1 MNIIEALY
9 ISLGLDASEYDKK
22 RKDVEASLKKFGEAS
37 DKQTKLIAESGK
49 KAAGAFSLLKVEV
62 LGALAA
68 FGMGAGF
75 KAFIQDSMNAQAQT
89 GRMAETLGVSVR
101 SMRAY
106 QLMAQE
112 MGGSGEAAVATLKK
126 VASGLAA
133 ARSGDT
139 SFLTAG
145 SQYGVVLNVNDNA
158 QTTLEKLNA
167 RAYAIKQRYG
177 GAQASQFLSLY
188 GITDLSQQSELTES
202 PAKFAA
208 AYAHAMSLSG
218 GMTKQS
224 IAQAEQLQVQWAD
237 FMRQME
243 NLRNNIFAKLE
254 PVLIRLGTE
263 FQNWLNKV
271 DWNKVI
277 ADIGSFIDK
286 IQALIGALGGVKG
299 ILIEIAAIKVLGW
312 MGSIAGWV
320 LKLRALTVALSAA
333 RAAAAAGGAAGAA
346 GAAEGAAAGGAAAG
360 SSLLGGAAR
369 VATEWALPIWA
380 LFHSESTGGKQR
392 ADGTYEDEVDWNSPE
407 QQAGIARQKAEQ
419 ASAAATRGM
428 RNNNPG
434 NIKYGDFAKRMGAT
448 GADSGGFAIF
458 PSAQAGI
465 AAIVANLRSY
475 GRKGFDTPSEIAH
488 RWSTTD
494 QAAYTKRLAS
504 LFGGNQNQKLDM
516 TDPKV
521 LAALSSG
528 IIMQENGNSSAAFAA
543 LVQSGA
549 YVGAKP
555 TASTSGPHQS
565 TTNSDVHIGTL
576 NVNAPKATDANGV
589 AMGMR
594 KALRSHPLIQ
604 GSVTAAA

>member
-9 ISLGLDASEYDKK
+9 ISLGLDSSEYDKK

-49 KAAGAFSLLKVEV
+49 KAAGAFSALKIEI

-75 KAFIQDSMNAQAQT
+75 KSFIESSMNAQGAA
-89 GRMAETLGVSVR
+89 GRTAEALGVSVR
-101 SMRAY
+101 SFRAY
-106 QLMAQE
+106 KLMAEE
-112 MGGSGEAAVATLKK
+112 MGESGDAAVSTLQK

-133 ARSGDT
+133 AKSGDT

-145 SQYGVVLNVNDNA
+145 SQYGVVLHINDNVD
-158 QTTLEKLNA
+158 TTLRALNE
-167 RAYAIKQRYG
+167 RAYAIRKQYG
-177 GAQASQFLSLY
+177 GAQAANFLSKY
-188 GITDLSQQSELTES
+188 GITDVPQQTQLMEN

-208 AYAHAMSLSG
+208 DYAHAMSLSG
-218 GMTKQS
+218 GMTAQS
-224 IAQAEQLQVQWAD
+224 IAQAEELQRKWAD

-243 NLRNNIFAKLE
+243 NLRNRVFAKLE

-263 FQNWLNKV
+263 FSKWLDSV

-286 IQALIGALGGVKG
+286 VQALIGALGGVKG

-320 LKLRALTVALSAA
+320 LKLRALTVALGAA
-333 RAAAAAGGAAGAA
+333 RAAAAGGAAASAA
-346 GAAEGAAAGGAAAG
+346 GAAEGAEAVGGAGVMA
-360 SSLLGGAAR
+360 GAAR
-369 VATEWALPIWA
+369 FVSSWALPIWA
-380 LFHSESTGGKQR
+380 LFHSESTGGKRR

-407 QQAGIARQKAEQ
+407 LQAWIARQKAAQ
-419 ASAAATRGM
+419 ASMAATRGM

-434 NIKYGDFAKRMGAT
+434 NIKYGAFARSMGAT
-448 GADSGGFAIF
+448 GQDTGGFAIF

-494 QAAYTKRLAS
+494 QAAYTKTLAA
-504 LFGGNQNQKLDM
+504 LFGGNADKQLDM
-516 TDPKV
+516 TNNSV
-521 LAALSSG
+521 LSALANG
-528 IIMQENGNSSAAFAA
+528 IVSQENGKNPYASLIANSLNMAY
-543 LVQSGA
+543 SGA
-549 YVGAKP
+549 PRSAQTGASK
-555 TASTSGPHQS
+555 ATSV
-565 TTNSDVHIGTL
+565 TSDVHIGTMHI
-576 NVNAPKATDANGV
+576 NAPKATDANGI
-589 AMGMR
+589 AR
-594 KALRSHPLIQ
+594 SAQKAFRTNPLIQ
-604 GSVTAAA
+604 GSVTAAF